1 MKFCPNCGTQL
12 PDDAGFCTNCGNR
25 FESQPQPQPQQQAP
39 NNQYGYQ
46 APNGQA
52 PYGQV
57 PNNQYGYQA
66 PNNQAPY
73 GQAPNNQYGY
83 QAPNAQAPKKES
95 IITKTIA
102 KIKGMD
108 KKKLLVFGGA
118 ILAGIIAI
126 VVALSL
132 LTGPKAL
139 ARKYVNAYLKG
150 NAKQYVNCMPSY
162 MFEDKEDKKDKIEYY
177 EDLFDERD
185 SEYKN
190 VKIEK
195 IIVKKVPK
203 DTKEDFKDSL
213 KSLEYVYD
221 NFDADKLNV
230 NSLRYVS
237 VFVSYK
243 DEDGNPCSDVWEF
256 AMAKY
261 KGKWT
266 ILN

>member
-25 FESQPQPQPQQQAP
+25 FESQPQPQPQPQQQAANNQYGYQAPNTQAP

-46 APNGQA
+46 APN
-52 PYGQV
+52 
-57 PNNQYGYQA
+57 NQYGYQT
-66 PNNQAPY
+66 
-73 GQAPNNQYGY
+73 PNNQYGY

-150 NAKQYVNCMPSY
+150 NAKQYVNCMPSF
-162 MFEDKEDKKDKIEYY
+162 MFEDKEDKKEKIEYW
-177 EDLFDERD
+177 EEVFDDRD
-185 SEYKN
+185 DEYKSI
-190 VKIEK
+190 KIQK
-195 IIVKKVPK
+195 VVVQKATKDDKK
-203 DTKEDFKDSL
+203 DLKDSL
-213 KSLEYVYD
+213 EFAEAYYD
-221 NFDADKLNV
+221 NFDADKFNV

-237 VFVSYK
+237 VFVTYK
-243 DEDGNPCSDVWEF
+243 DDDGNPYSVLHKF
-256 AMAKY
+256 TMAKY

-266 ILN
+266 ILE